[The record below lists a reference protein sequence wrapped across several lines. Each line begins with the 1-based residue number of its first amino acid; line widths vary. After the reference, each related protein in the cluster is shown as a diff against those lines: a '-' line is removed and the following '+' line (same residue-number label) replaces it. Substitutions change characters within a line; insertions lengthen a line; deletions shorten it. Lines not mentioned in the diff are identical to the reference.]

1 MAEATKIIQTLDDAV
16 QAYRG
21 EDRFCKAFEIS
32 AGTLKR
38 WRGIGVPR
46 THALGLY
53 LGLRARDCD
62 IRPQLFGVK
71 NWADIPGVKF

>member
-1 MAEATKIIQTLDDAV
+1 MADAEATKVVKTLDDAV

-38 WRGIGVPR
+38 WRGIWMPR
-46 THALGLY
+46 PTCARLRYSPSALRREE
-53 LGLRARDCD
+53 LGRHPRRVVLSV
-62 IRPQLFGVK
+62 FG
-71 NWADIPGVKF
+71 

>member
-1 MAEATKIIQTLDDAV
+1 MPRQH
-16 QAYRG
+16 
-21 EDRFCKAFEIS
+21 FN
-32 AGTLKR
+32 
-38 WRGIGVPR
+38 VP
-46 THALGLY
+46 ALGLY